1 MGSAEDTNT
10 RILDAALDL
19 FYQRGYDGTT
29 TRAIAEGA
37 GVNEVTLF
45 RNFGSKEN
53 IFMAVVK
60 RETEI
65 ATELE
70 SFDLHP
76 TGDVEDDLAKAGERM
91 HHEMIS
97 RAKLIKI
104 MMVEAS
110 KDPEVWGRVS
120 QAPYQVLAKYTEY
133 FQEAKRAGH
142 IRDVDPELAAVAFFS
157 FFFRSMIATAFLGR
171 DVFLKMGQGNIREY
185 ARIIAR
191 GLAPEVD

>member
-19 FYQRGYDGTT
+19 FYQKGYDGTT

-53 IFMAVVK
+53 IFMAVIR
-60 RETEI
+60 RETDI

-97 RAKLIKI
+97 RSKLIKI
-104 MMVEAS
+104 IMVEAT
-110 KDPEVWGRVS
+110 KDPEVWGQVS
-120 QAPYQVLAKYTEY
+120 QAPYQVLAKYTKY

>member
-1 MGSAEDTNT
+1 MGSTEDTNT

-19 FYQRGYDGTT
+19 FYQKGYEGTT

-53 IFMAVVK
+53 IFMEVVR
-60 RETEI
+60 RETDI

-104 MMVEAS
+104 VMVEAS
-110 KDPEVWGRVS
+110 KDPEVWGQVS
-120 QAPYQVLAKYTEY
+120 QAPYQVLAKYTKY
-133 FQEAKRAGH
+133 FQEAKLAGH